1 MAGPVDTLR
10 RVPLFEDLE
19 QDELQTLADAMRE
32 QTFSAGETIAHEGAA
47 PDSFYVVESGEAA
60 VTVAGEDRATI
71 GAGDYFGEIA
81 LMMGSERT
89 ATITAR
95 TDLRCQGLTALDF
108 RDIVEANPTIAWK
121 LAESMMDRLS

>member
-1 MAGPVDTLR
+1 MAGPADTLR

-32 QTFSAGETIAHEGAA
+32 RTFAAGETIATEGAA
-47 PDSFYVVESGEAA
+47 PDSFYVVEAGEAA
-60 VTVAGEDRATI
+60 VTVGGEERGTI
-71 GAGDYFGEIA
+71 GPGDYFGEIA

-95 TDLRCQGLTALDF
+95 TELRCQGLTALDF
-108 RDIVEANPTIAWK
+108 RDIVESNPTIAWK